1 MSEAEKKQAGAQQG
15 QAGGAQPAGAGK
27 SSPDEK
33 NMAMLAH
40 VLILFTGFIGPLIIW
55 LLKKDQSDF
64 VDDQGKEA
72 LNFGILIAIGYVV
85 ASSLSRF
92 GFIGFIGFILD
103 AAVFVF
109 ALVSIIPAATAAG
122 KGERFRYP
130 LCIRLVQ

>member
-1 MSEAEKKQAGAQQG
+1 MSEAEKKRASAEPGQTGEAPPAQ
-15 QAGGAQPAGAGK
+15 GK

-33 NMAMLAH
+33 NMATLAH
-40 VLILFTGFIGPLIIW
+40 VLILFTGFIGPLIVW
-55 LLKKDQSDF
+55 LIKKDQSDF

-72 LNFGILIAIGYVV
+72 LNFGILIAIGYLV
-85 ASSLSRF
+85 ASSLTRF

-109 ALVSIIPAATAAG
+109 ALVSIIPAATAAN

-130 LCIRLVQ
+130 LSIRLIK